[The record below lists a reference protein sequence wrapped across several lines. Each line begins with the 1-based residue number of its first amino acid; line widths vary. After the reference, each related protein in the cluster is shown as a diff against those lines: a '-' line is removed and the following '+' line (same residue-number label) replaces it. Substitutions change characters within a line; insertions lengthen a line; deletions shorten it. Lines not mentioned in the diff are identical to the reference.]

1 MEQFGRFIEMGVKL
15 VGGSDAGW
23 GMYPFGNFQGELL
36 AMTDAGLSPMQA
48 VLAGTREAAAALGLL
63 GSIGT
68 IEPEKE
74 ADLLLVEGNPAEDIT
89 ALRRVA
95 AVFHGGRRADG

>member
-1 MEQFGRFIEMGVKL
+1 
-15 VGGSDAGW
+15 
-23 GMYPFGNFQGELL
+23 
-36 AMTDAGLSPMQA
+36 MQA
-48 VLAGTREAAAALGLL
+48 ILAGTREGAAALGIL

-74 ADLLLVEGNPAEDIT
+74 ADLLLVNGNPAEDIT
-89 ALRRVA
+89 ALRRVT